1 MTRGSR
7 PRAARSAANAAS
19 ARSSTVRSRMGSWI
33 ASSARSVAPLA
44 MRRSGSA
51 SVTALIAWAA
61 ATHSSMPP
69 ADRSLVNAKPMRCES
84 MTRMPTPRSPWTRTF
99 SIAASFTSTDV
110 DADSR
115 KNTSA
120 RAPWRRSEPI
130 ARSTTASFVSR
141 SLTRFAPCSSN
152 GLWPLPRSGLVGF
165 GRRGEAAPPSCL
177 HLPAD
182 HDRGD
187 PQRRLCVGDG
197 RALPVLA
204 AGAGRVAEVPAHHV
218 DLAHELRPLPD
229 EGRSAQR
236 LGQAPVADAVRL
248 GHLEREVPADDVDL
262 AAAHLPD
269 EDAVV
274 DRRED
279 VRGVALAW
287 RDHRVRHPADRQ
299 VPERLTPS
307 VPALRDAELLRV
319 LPVAH
324 VAAQHPVLDEDRAVR
339 LRPFVIHR
347 GRAALARVR
356 AVVDDRDQRARD
368 LLADLARVHAHPL
381 QVQVGLEPVTDGF
394 VDEGAPRLAR
404 QDDGVRAG
412 GRRLGGDVLYCA
424 PRRGARAVLDRL
436 LGHRLEAARAA
447 HGLEPGLEHLALLRD
462 DDERE
467 IRAHARV
474 RAVPA
479 IAVGDDDLLDALG
492 VIDRDLVHP
501 GVGRAR
507 DLVRAAQERHLS

>member
-1 MTRGSR
+1 MASGSISAPRREACPWYPICRSSPSLAMTDVESPVQLSLYEPCVPEVVARIVVVSPSKKLVLRNPMTRGSR

-19 ARSSTVRSRMGSWI
+19 ARSSTVRSRMGPWI
-33 ASSARSVAPLA
+33 ASPARSGAPLA

-84 MTRMPTPRSPWTRTF
+84 MTRMPIPRSPWTRTF
-99 SIAASFTSTDV
+99 STAASFTSTDV

-152 GLWPLPRSGLVGF
+152 GLRPLPRSRLVGF

-177 HLPAD
+177 DLPAD

-229 EGRSAQR
+229 ERRSAQR

-279 VRGVALAW
+279 VRGVA
-287 RDHRVRHPADRQ
+287 DRK
-299 VPERLTPS
+299 S
-307 VPALRDAELLRV
+307 VV
-319 LPVAH
+319 
-324 VAAQHPVLDEDRAVR
+324 
-339 LRPFVIHR
+339 
-347 GRAALARVR
+347 
-356 AVVDDRDQRARD
+356 
-368 LLADLARVHAHPL
+368 
-381 QVQVGLEPVTDGF
+381 
-394 VDEGAPRLAR
+394 
-404 QDDGVRAG
+404 
-412 GRRLGGDVLYCA
+412 
-424 PRRGARAVLDRL
+424 
-436 LGHRLEAARAA
+436 
-447 HGLEPGLEHLALLRD
+447 
-462 DDERE
+462 
-467 IRAHARV
+467 
-474 RAVPA
+474 
-479 IAVGDDDLLDALG
+479 
-492 VIDRDLVHP
+492 
-501 GVGRAR
+501 
-507 DLVRAAQERHLS
+507 